1 MEQKY
6 ISVKDL
12 YEIINKD
19 HKGLIGINKLY
30 KLVKR
35 KDFPSCHL
43 AGRYVIM
50 YPQVVEWFE
59 SHTKSRK

>member
-6 ISVKDL
+6 ISVKDF

-19 HKGLIGINKLY
+19 HQGLIGINKLY

-43 AGRYVIM
+43 AGRYVII
-50 YPQVVEWFE
+50 YPDAVNWFLE
-59 SHTKSRK
+59 QTRKRK

>member
-6 ISVKDL
+6 ISVKDF

-19 HKGLIGINKLY
+19 HPGLIGINKLY
-30 KLVKR
+30 KLIKR

-43 AGRYVIM
+43 AGRYVII
-50 YPQVVEWFE
+50 YPDALNWFFE
-59 SHTKSRK
+59 QTKKRK

>member
-6 ISVKDL
+6 ISIKDF

-30 KLVKR
+30 KLAKR

-43 AGRYVIM
+43 GGRYVIL
-50 YPQVVEWFE
+50 YPQASEWILDQI
-59 SHTKSRK
+59 KRRK